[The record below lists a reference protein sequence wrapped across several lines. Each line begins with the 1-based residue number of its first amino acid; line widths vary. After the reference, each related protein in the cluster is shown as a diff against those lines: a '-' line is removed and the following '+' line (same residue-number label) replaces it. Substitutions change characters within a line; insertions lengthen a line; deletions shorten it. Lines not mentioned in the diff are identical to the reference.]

1 MLDTE
6 IGNIDTELDNVK
18 SSGAAISTAQTNGA
32 NTKTKIDLIPSNS
45 AGNGVADWT
54 YAAPINANPTSGTI
68 TSTFPSEL
76 GSINDADAGTYI
88 HNAYH
93 EVDVSL
99 DVINSVASAA
109 DSFGNSIATFQGA
122 VSGVQ
127 GTVGDFAT
135 FLEDIDSTFYQYYNV
150 GKPIFSALTSVM
162 TAFFGV
168 VVALSILGIL
178 GTILMTFCGKDK
190 CRYLIYF
197 SCSVLTIIGIVCFL
211 LATVMSFIVPTFY
224 YTC

>member
-122 VSGVQ
+122 VSVSAAGGFQCRIHGDACRHSSSLPWRQHDLDRDRTVELERTQ
-127 GTVGDFAT
+127 GCQQRRT
-135 FLEDIDSTFYQYYNV
+135 
-150 GKPIFSALTSVM
+150 
-162 TAFFGV
+162 
-168 VVALSILGIL
+168 
-178 GTILMTFCGKDK
+178 
-190 CRYLIYF
+190 LI
-197 SCSVLTIIGIVCFL
+197 SN
-211 LATVMSFIVPTFY
+211 AQ
-224 YTC
+224 